1 MLTYACILIDY
12 IICIM
17 LIIEYTFQLSKNL
30 NAKIGSNA
38 VGDFKKK
45 TLNNLLTIAFPCYIL
60 SKLFGEP
67 ACHMLM
73 TLLIY

>member
-17 LIIEYTFQLSKNL
+17 LIIEYTFQLLKNL

-38 VGDFKKK
+38 EGDLKK
-45 TLNNLLTIAFPCYIL
+45 TLKNLLTIAF
-60 SKLFGEP
+60 F
-67 ACHMLM
+67 HV
-73 TLLIY
+73 TF